1 MNEPKRAAFMPVF
14 ACLILLMNLGWLDAL
29 ARASAGAQP
38 PRPSAEGEKGRIEAE
53 LERMSQP
60 EARQE
65 RLLLDDLRKAAEKYH
80 RNKDASSR
88 QDSESLL
95 AKVLALP
102 KPSAETYSTCAAIA
116 SMLDRP
122 RQAIEIVKKSIADY
136 PEESIGGVILPLKVS
151 GYYRIGALATR
162 IGDVDEAVRSYETI
176 IANVGTA
183 KGKEY
188 HTTLCYICLA
198 DAIRRTPGKEKETAE
213 KLREVSRIME
223 GIDKEKRDRNDVFAI
238 DLMKDW
244 ATYELARL
252 EHDGTA
258 PVVSSKPNGDSLM
271 LAAIWGSIS
280 CPSMPEVEQMAE
292 SDQPSVL
299 CDLAKLTLAVNCL
312 HASDLSKAQEYLQ
325 PVAEGDSYF
334 KAQAKI
340 AMDRVREQIKQ
351 MHERI
356 PVLLNDLKHGNPEQ
370 QEQAA
375 SQLQY
380 NSGPEGIEVLQD
392 AQADPD
398 KRVRC
403 IAACTLAKSFNRSV
417 KAKFGPILEA
427 FTDEDP
433 RVRKMAESA
442 VSIQSGLEIGPKEVA
457 ALARLL
463 NEHYS
468 EELALA
474 VRTCLFSSET
484 KPEIISAAAPEL
496 ARLINHEN
504 AEIRDSILDILEAM
518 DVPSAQLAAALAQRL
533 DREQDN
539 DAQIRIIEMLRVI
552 GPGAKAAV
560 PVLIKYTRH
569 DDPNIRH
576 MTIEALKEI
585 SPADAARI
593 PETAGEPRPR

>member
-1 MNEPKRAAFMPVF
+1 MD
-14 ACLILLMNLGWLDAL
+14 LS

-38 PRPSAEGEKGRIEAE
+38 PRPSAEDEKRKIEAE
-53 LERMSQP
+53 LKRMSQP
-60 EARQE
+60 EVRQE
-65 RLLLDDLRKAAEKYH
+65 WLLLDDLNKTAESYYS
-80 RNKDASSR
+80 NKDASSR
-88 QDSESLL
+88 QDCESLL

-102 KPSAETYSTCAAIA
+102 KPSAGAYSTCAAIA

-122 RQAIEIVKKSIADY
+122 RQAIEIVKKAIAEY
-136 PEESIGGVILPLKVS
+136 PEEQMEGPILPLRIS
-151 GYYRIGALATR
+151 GYYRIDALATR
-162 IGDVDEAVRSYETI
+162 IGDVNEVVRSYETI
-176 IANVGTA
+176 IANLGTA

-188 HTTLCYICLA
+188 DTALCYIYLA
-198 DAIRRTPGKEKETAE
+198 DVICRTAGKERGAAE
-213 KLREVSRIME
+213 KLQEVIRIME

-244 ATYELARL
+244 AAYELARL

-258 PVVSSKPNGDSLM
+258 PDITATPNGDSLM

-292 SDQPSVL
+292 SDRPSIL
-299 CDLAKLTLAVNCL
+299 RDLAKLALAINCP
-312 HASDLSKAQEYLQ
+312 HASDPFKAEKYLQ
-325 PVAEGDSYF
+325 RVAEGDSYF

-340 AMDRVREQIKQ
+340 SLDAVHEQIKQ
-351 MHERI
+351 MHERV
-356 PVLLNDLKHGNPEQ
+356 PALLNDLKHGDLEQ
-370 QEQAA
+370 QEQAT

-380 NSGPEGIEVLQD
+380 HSGPEGIKVLEN

-403 IAACTLAKSFNRSV
+403 IAACTLAKSFDRSV
-417 KAKFGPILEA
+417 KAKFDPILEA

-433 RVRKMAESA
+433 RMREMAESA
-442 VSIQSGLEIGPKEVA
+442 MLFHSGVEIGPKEVTA
-457 ALARLL
+457 PARLL
-463 NEHYS
+463 HERYS
-468 EELALA
+468 KELMFA
-474 VRTCLFSSET
+474 VRACFLPLET
-484 KPEIISAAAPEL
+484 QPEIISAAAPEL

-504 AEIRDSILDILEAM
+504 TEIREGILDILEAM
-518 DVPSAQLAAALAQRL
+518 HAPSAQLAAALAQRL
-533 DREQDN
+533 DGEQNN
-539 DAQIRIIEMLRVI
+539 DARIRIIEMLRVI

-585 SPADAARI
+585 SPANAAGI
-593 PETAGEPRPR
+593 PETAGEP